1 MGQCFKHF
9 NKMSWEESSYVGS
22 LAKSWTWMGKY
33 ASCESLLTVSIFPW
47 AWIWEQGEIFM
58 NGFWNV
64 RQENFWRGQKMEK
77 EVSDKKNPNVSHKLL
92 KNKVPLAYLKF
103 SELNSDSRNLRNCS
117 LPTGSFR
124 ASSMPNPHR
133 FTLCCPGSLLQKKKQ
148 QNPQSAILQY
158 SNTLCS

>member
-1 MGQCFKHF
+1 
-9 NKMSWEESSYVGS
+9 MSWEKSSYVCS

-33 ASCESLLTVSIFPW
+33 ASCESLLTVSIFPS
-47 AWIWEQGEIFM
+47 AWIWEQAEICM

-64 RQENFWRGQKMEK
+64 RKTGKFLKGSKNGKRGIRQK
-77 EVSDKKNPNVSHKLL
+77 KKKSPNVSYKLL
-92 KNKVPLAYLKF
+92 KNKVPLTYLKF

-148 QNPQSAILQY
+148 QNPQSVILQY
-158 SNTLCS
+158 SNICVHNLD